1 MGRKKGDLR
10 SKELSLHL
18 RIQTKRDIV
27 TRLME
32 QFAELKERIS
42 DEKAELRE
50 LLEEHRDVRTMLKE
64 QEGYKW

>member
-18 RIQTKRDIV
+18 KIQTKREIIA
-27 TRLME
+27 RLME
-32 QFAELKERIS
+32 QYAELKERIS
-42 DEKAELRE
+42 DEKTELRG
-50 LLEEHRDVRTMLKE
+50 LLEEHREVRVTLKE

>member
-32 QFAELKERIS
+32 QFADLKERIS
-42 DEKAELRE
+42 DEKAELRA